1 MKMSPYPAGKAKTA
15 GRERWAS
22 SRRKMNPIT
31 LQDCAD
37 VRVCGFK
44 DNAKRRKFCDAANQR
59 ENTTMGVPAANA
71 TARPMRL
78 SLFWNRCRDEAVNA
92 STNQAMTSP
101 RVNLA

>member
-59 ENTTMGVPAANA
+59 ENSTMGVPAANA
-71 TARPMRL
+71 TDRPIRL
-78 SLFWNRCRDEAVNA
+78 ALFWKRCRAEADQANA
-92 STNQAMTSP
+92 NQTMMRP
-101 RVNLA
+101 VMNLA